1 MDTMLHIVDL
11 CGVAVFAVTGALV
24 AGRKRMD
31 IFGVIVLAI
40 VTALGGG
47 TTRDIIL
54 GAYPVFWITSPNY
67 VLIAL
72 AAAIFT
78 IIIVRF
84 FKIPQN
90 ILLIA
95 DAIGLA
101 IFTVTG
107 TEKALAMD
115 INPGIAI
122 AMGLITGVVGGLI
135 RDILCGDI
143 PIILRNEFY
152 ATASLSGAVIYWL
165 IISMFQQTNI
175 AIIVAILVIF
185 GLRLAAIRWKLALPR
200 FIYHPQNK

>member
-143 PIILRNEFY
+143 PIILRKEIY
-152 ATASLSGAVIYWL
+152 ATASLAGAVIYWL
-165 IISMFQQTNI
+165 IISMFQPTNI